1 MSMTQQE
8 IGRRLANWRKRKG
21 YSQEELASK
30 VEMNRGS
37 LAQIETGNRNLD
49 ARELHAF
56 AQILGFSLDEFMSD
70 STESDADT
78 IVEKAVI
85 IVERVAKAPLDVKKF
100 RHVLLYLLERCAGKP
115 NVGETV
121 LYKLLY
127 FAEFDHYERYE
138 ELMTGATY
146 RKLKF
151 GPVPFKVDRL
161 IEKMLEDG
169 QLQRITSTFKG
180 KEQKR
185 LIAQE
190 SADLSLLKASE
201 KDIIDRVIERF
212 GDWTATALSDYSH
225 GDMPWKAAED
235 GKEISYELV
244 FYRDAPYSVRT
255 YPEDDAT

>member
-8 IGRRLANWRKRKG
+8 IGRRLATWRKRKG

-70 STESDADT
+70 STESNSD
-78 IVEKAVI
+78 IFKEKAEPVG
-85 IVERVAKAPLDVKKF
+85 ERVAKAPLDVRKF
-100 RHVLLYLLERCAGKP
+100 RNVLLYLLERCAGKP

-146 RKLKF
+146 RKLQF

-161 IEKMLEDG
+161 IEKMIEEG
-169 QLQRITSTFKG
+169 QLQRIASTYKG

-190 SADLSLLKASE
+190 SADLTLLKASE
-201 KDIIDRVIERF
+201 KDIIDRVVERF

-225 GDMPWKAAED
+225 GDMPWKVAEE
-235 GKEISYELV
+235 GKEISFELV

-255 YPEDDAT
+255 YSEDDAT